1 MNLRL
6 GSDFTRNC
14 PGLVLGFTD
23 WVIRLREGVKNWKW
37 PRNKKGL
44 SSGVVIKKGISHNG
58 LFLLPLLSAQCDV
71 LLTFSLANT
80 PYFICVHVI
89 CWDRLRCIIYLNKR
103 GSLYARFW
111 IKYSGELFRVVVIIQ
126 LVLYDQYLIFK
137 MVFELKKCRAPSVL
151 FKLIMYYC
159 I

>member
-89 CWDRLRCIIYLNKR
+89 CWDRLNLNNR

-111 IKYSGELFRVVVIIQ
+111 IPNKIYCRVIQSIFNHSVSPEWPISPIQQWLLNYWNVELRV
-126 LVLYDQYLIFK
+126 FC
-137 MVFELKKCRAPSVL
+137 FN
-151 FKLIMYYC
+151 
-159 I
+159 

>member
-6 GSDFTRNC
+6 GSDFARNC

-89 CWDRLRCIIYLNKR
+89 CWDRLRCIIYLNNR
-103 GSLYARFW
+103 GSSHARFW
-111 IKYSGELFRVVVIIQ
+111 NLNKIQWIVIQSSYDHAVSPVWPISSIQKWHLKYRNVEFRV
-126 LVLYDQYLIFK
+126 FC
-137 MVFELKKCRAPSVL
+137 FN
-151 FKLIMYYC
+151 
-159 I
+159 